1 VVSHSVVGSRVTLAH
16 GNHINNCVIS
26 DDCFLPA
33 SANAT
38 HSVYMEGSTSG
49 SGCSI
54 SYSVVGRNTVIGPGT
69 QFTDTNL
76 LPIPLKTTVGQTL
89 VEVPMPRLGACIG
102 HNCRIGA
109 GLIVYPGRMVESDVV
124 LLASPTRRVIAKNIS
139 YEESDHH
146 FIRGGDLHA
155 RRYPRDD
162 EYSVPATSPE

>member
-1 VVSHSVVGSRVTLAH
+1 
-16 GNHINNCVIS
+16 VIS

-33 SANAT
+33 SANAS
-38 HSVYMEGSTSG
+38 HSAYMEGSTSG

-54 SYSVVGRNTVIGPGT
+54 NYSLIGRNSIIGPGT
-69 QFTDTNL
+69 LFTDTNL
-76 LPIPLKTTVGQTL
+76 LPIPLKMMVGQNL
-89 VEVPMPRLGACIG
+89 VETPMPRLGACIG

-109 GLIVYPGRMVESDVV
+109 GLVIYPGRTVESDVV
-124 LLASPTRRVIAKNIS
+124 LLASATRRVIAKNIS

-162 EYSVPATSPE
+162 EFSTPAPGVE